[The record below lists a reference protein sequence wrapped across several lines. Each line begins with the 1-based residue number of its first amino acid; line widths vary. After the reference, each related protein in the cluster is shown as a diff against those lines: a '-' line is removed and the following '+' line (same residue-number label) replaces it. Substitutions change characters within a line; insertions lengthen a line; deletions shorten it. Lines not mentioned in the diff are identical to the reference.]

1 MGFFGFA
8 GLVAGRS
15 WLLGG
20 NGLGV
25 LGSWSLYQGILLATC
40 HLPLT
45 MQEMIRRAPSSTGTG
60 GTSL

>member
-15 WLLGG
+15 WWLGG

-45 MQEMIRRAPSSTGTG
+45 MQEMIRRAII
-60 GTSL
+60 